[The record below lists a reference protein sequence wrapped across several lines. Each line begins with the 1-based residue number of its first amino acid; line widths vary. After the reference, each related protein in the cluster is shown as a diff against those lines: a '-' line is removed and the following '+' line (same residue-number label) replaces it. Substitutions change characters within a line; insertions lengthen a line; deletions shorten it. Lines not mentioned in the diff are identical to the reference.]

1 MFFIHNAI
9 YCAVSKLQQSINK
22 IFYKIILFIY
32 FWLGWV
38 FVAALDFSLV
48 GMHEGSLVAV
58 SSSLV
63 AVHRLLTAVA
73 SLVAASGSRACGLQ

>member
-1 MFFIHNAI
+1 MTN
-9 YCAVSKLQQSINK
+9 KSINK

-38 FVAALDFSLV
+38 FVAALVFCLV
-48 GMHEGSLVAV
+48 AMNEGSLVAV
-58 SSSLV
+58 SSCIV
-63 AVHRLLTAVA
+63 ALPRLLTAVA